1 LTKESVIS
9 DGDKNPL
16 DISVEIEDD
25 HQNQLKKP
33 KNTFISPN
41 EFQSLNGSE
50 ISVYKGGIYNLP
62 LNYMK

>member
-1 LTKESVIS
+1 MKDSVYS
-9 DGDKNPL
+9 DDGQNPL

-41 EFQSLNGSE
+41 EFQNLNGSKL
-50 ISVYKGGIYNLP
+50 SVYKGGIYKLP
-62 LNYMK
+62 SNQIK